1 LRAEEAFRLRFAIF
15 RTFRGRGR
23 LWLDCAPAKFD
34 WSTLIANKDKEI
46 ARLEAIYQNGVQ
58 KAGGTTFASRATL
71 VDAHTIRLEAE
82 DRTVTADQILIAT
95 GGRPPGILRCRATNT
110 ASSSNEAFYLER
122 LPAAILIEGGGY
134 IAVEFANIFHGLGV
148 DVTLVYGAEILSR
161 FDHDLRGS
169 CMKRWRRRAST
180 FSARP
185 CRARW

>member
-1 LRAEEAFRLRFAIF
+1 MISLSLAVDRACARRASRLVSANAWRSPRSTDRRHLCHSRLRAEEAFRLRFAIF

-110 ASSSNEAFYLER
+110 ASR
-122 LPAAILIEGGGY
+122 P
-134 IAVEFANIFHGLGV
+134 
-148 DVTLVYGAEILSR
+148 
-161 FDHDLRGS
+161 
-169 CMKRWRRRAST
+169 MKPSISKGCQQRS
-180 FSARP
+180 
-185 CRARW
+185 